1 MNFKNS
7 RHVTDRAVV
16 VIIGIMAVLALALM
30 AFGCGFDKASTGGGM
45 TVRNNFVTPLLTQE
59 GLQEVVGRSLGETA
73 QVRSAILSGD
83 KTSLEINIAVDR
95 PATCEDGFVEA
106 TMSSLSRKIVPTLFE
121 YPEVSSVSMTMYGV
135 TPGMKSDEIAS
146 KVFVNRVT
154 AQDIDWSMFGPMT
167 MSSMVTEYYIHPKIL
182 ENSNVTNSGFGG
194 MYN

>member
-16 VIIGIMAVLALALM
+16 VIVGIMALLALTLM

-45 TVRNNFVTPLLTQE
+45 TVRNNFVTPLLTQD
-59 GLQEVVGRSLGETA
+59 GLQEVVTRTLGETA

-95 PATCEDGFVEA
+95 PATCEDGSVEA
-106 TMSSLSRKIVPTLFE
+106 TMSSLSRKIIPTLFE

-135 TPGMKSDEIAS
+135 TQGTKSDEIAS

>member
-30 AFGCGFDKASTGGGM
+30 AFGCGFDKASTGDGM

-73 QVRSAILSGD
+73 QVRFAILSGD

-135 TPGMKSDEIAS
+135 TQGTKSDEIAS